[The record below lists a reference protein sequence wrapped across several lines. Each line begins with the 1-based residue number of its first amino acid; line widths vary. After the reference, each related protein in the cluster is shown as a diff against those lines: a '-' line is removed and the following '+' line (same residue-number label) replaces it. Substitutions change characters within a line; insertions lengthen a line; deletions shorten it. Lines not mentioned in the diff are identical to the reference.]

1 MAPGVTG
8 MEGSGTGTRDG
19 LSFGIALT
27 FALSLLANAVKAIV
41 GDRVLCLA
49 EQPALFLLAAPGA
62 LFLVFIAA
70 RFALLPRCPPDQL
83 AAKPDLPSCQEIG
96 LARPLQGRLSD
107 KPESAHHFVVSRA
120 GHRAAQVAG

>member
-8 MEGSGTGTRDG
+8 MEGQRDRTKTL

-41 GDRVLCLA
+41 GDRVLWLA

-70 RFALLPRCPPDQL
+70 RFALLPLVRRISSRRNQISR
-83 AAKPDLPSCQEIG
+83 AAK
-96 LARPLQGRLSD
+96 RLD
-107 KPESAHHFVVSRA
+107 
-120 GHRAAQVAG
+120 